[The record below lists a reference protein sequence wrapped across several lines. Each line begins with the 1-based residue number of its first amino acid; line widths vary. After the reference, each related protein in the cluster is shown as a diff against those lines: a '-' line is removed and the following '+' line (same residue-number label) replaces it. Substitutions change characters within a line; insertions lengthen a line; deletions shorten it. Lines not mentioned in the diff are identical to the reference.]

1 MKMIDP
7 ASIPEF
13 TGDLEQLDK
22 DVSGLRGDAI
32 SIRDGG
38 MHAHSRFQML
48 EGFYK
53 APEADQL
60 FASTWPAATKADAF
74 AGDLEKVS
82 DALDTFA
89 YEIRPL
95 IKRLKQL
102 KADAFAFVDSV
113 EGDDD
118 WTEDEGKVDRHQ
130 QLWDGVNAAVAAFQE
145 AERKAS
151 TTISGLVGGPKF
163 LADDGSHTRNRKQV
177 MYGYDLDSLE
187 QAKELPWGS
196 PVSQTYDALDFGH
209 HFKSFVWDGLIV
221 DNIWG
226 GLKGLKTLTGLDGGD
241 AAGKAWGHLGDV
253 VGGIGQYTIKPYDA
267 FMDWA
272 FGEDQD
278 SPDEARQKQAAK
290 DFGKSLVAWDMWSEN
305 PARASATVV
314 FNGLTLGA
322 VPAARVIKGGKA
334 GAAAQ
339 GAAKIGEYLDPL
351 SATFKMGGKAASSL
365 PKLSELTANTRALD
379 NVAGS
384 NRLHS
389 HIELSDGSRVRIEDG
404 AFIRLDADG
413 NPVHDT
419 PRQEPRA
426 EQRASRHEAVP
437 AQRELAEVGASSRPA
452 GATARARE
460 NLAPRADHT
469 PRTDSPHPTSRIH
482 ANDGP
487 DGIPQERG
495 VSAGANNGTPNP
507 SGTRPGSGPGEGHTT
522 GPEAHNAGG
531 AVDGLD
537 ADVAQGDTHPGQHS
551 DGERGDRGGDGRE
564 GGPAESAQRKAMREQ
579 VARANK
585 DPEYFREF
593 YRANGLRK
601 SVHLTDETG
610 FVPPQLVKDQKTGQ
624 WIAAKDA
631 PPPIQPDHL
640 GDPVFGTR
648 EDARPEAI
656 KLLDD
661 LAAKRQHAIGYDG
674 AAGRHKMEAVEAHK
688 TSPTS
693 DTELTYAERNNEYK
707 SAHRDMGDHAER
719 YGEAV
724 AEHQVIPEHYPKAT
738 RETLDGP
745 ANGNDQFD
753 QVWRRDEGG
762 YVVIEAK
769 SDVDT
774 RLGARNLPNGK
785 RVSQGTREYFLDI
798 IRIMRKRG
806 EENPNELFLADEL
819 ETALAE
825 NKLDYIVVKGNSDA
839 GKYAGYT
846 MEKFDITDRSR
857 P

>member
-1 MKMIDP
+1 MIDP

-32 SIRDGG
+32 TIRDGG

-53 APEADQL
+53 APEAGQL
-60 FASTWPAATKADAF
+60 FASTWSAAVRADAF
-74 AGDLEKVS
+74 AGDLEKVA

-95 IKRLKQL
+95 VKRLKQL

-163 LADDGSHTRNRKQV
+163 LADDGSHTRNRKKV

-196 PVSQTYDALDFGH
+196 PVSQIYDALDFGH

-241 AAGKAWGHLGDV
+241 AADKAWGHLGDV

-278 SPDEARQKQAAK
+278 SPDEARQKHAAK

-351 SATFKMGGKAASSL
+351 SATFKVGGKAAKSL

-426 EQRASRHEAVP
+426 DQRAAQHEVAP
-437 AQRELAEVGASSRPA
+437 KQRELVEVGANSRAPGSHVGRGDSASPMHDAPPSSR
-452 GATARARE
+452 G
-460 NLAPRADHT
+460 NG
-469 PRTDSPHPTSRIH
+469 S
-482 ANDGP
+482 G
-487 DGIPQERG
+487 GIPARRG
-495 VSAGANNGTPNP
+495 I
-507 SGTRPGSGPGEGHTT
+507 T
-522 GPEAHNAGG
+522 GG
-531 AVDGLD
+531 VDGLD
-537 ADVAQGDTHPGQHS
+537 APRSSHAGLNDASGPHHPGGS
-551 DGERGDRGGDGRE
+551 DAHGEGRGDHNGGADRG
-564 GGPAESAQRKAMREQ
+564 KALTEQ
-579 VARANK
+579 EKIVRRQVDRANNE
-585 DPEYFREF
+585 PGYFEK
-593 YRANGLRK
+593 YYKNNGNRIRLSR
-601 SVHLTDETG
+601 VDESG
-610 FVPPQLVKDQKTGQ
+610 FTPPQLVWDARTKS
-624 WIAAKDA
+624 WIAASDA
-631 PPPIQPDHL
+631 PPPL
-640 GDPVFGTR
+640 
-648 EDARPEAI
+648 PERYIDGADRTGNADSLSGSEAL
-656 KLLDD
+656 KDLDKA
-661 LAAKRQHAIGYDG
+661 AAKRHSAISADKTAEETLQKAKEAL
-674 AAGRHKMEAVEAHK
+674 AAQDSLSNRKAFA
-688 TSPTS
+688 
-693 DTELTYAERNNEYK
+693 AAQA
-707 SAHRDMGDHAER
+707 AHRPLHKAMSDAAEK
-719 YGEAV
+719 YGEAI
-724 AEHQVIPEHYPKAT
+724 AQHHVIPERYPNAQ
-738 RETLDGP
+738 REVLDGP

-753 QVWRRDEGG
+753 QVWRRHDGG

-769 SDVDT
+769 SNVRT
-774 RLGARNLPNGK
+774 ELGARNLPSGK
-785 RVSQGTREYFLDI
+785 RVAQGTREYFDDI
-798 IRIMRKRG
+798 LREMRERG
-806 EENPNELFLADEL
+806 KKNRNELRLADEL
-819 ETALAE
+819 EDALDQG
-825 NKLDYIVVKGNSDA
+825 KLDYILVKGKVSG
-839 GKYAGYT
+839 GKYAGYH
-846 MEKFDITDRSR
+846 MRKFDIS
-857 P
+857 

>member
-32 SIRDGG
+32 TIRDGG

-48 EGFYK
+48 EGFYT
-53 APEADQL
+53 APEAGQL
-60 FASTWPAATKADAF
+60 FASTWPAAVKADAF
-74 AGDLEKVS
+74 AGDLEKVA

-95 IKRLKQL
+95 VKRLKQL

-177 MYGYDLDSLE
+177 MYGYDLDSLQ

-209 HFKSFVWDGLIV
+209 HFKSFVWDGLVV

-351 SATFKMGGKAASSL
+351 SATFKVGGKAASSL

-389 HIELSDGSRVRIEDG
+389 HIELSAGSRVRIEDG

-426 EQRASRHEAVP
+426 DQRAAQHEAAP
-437 AQRELAEVGASSRPA
+437 KQRELAEIGANSRTPGSHVGRGDSASPTHDAPPSSRDN
-452 GATARARE
+452 G
-460 NLAPRADHT
+460 
-469 PRTDSPHPTSRIH
+469 S
-482 ANDGP
+482 G
-487 DGIPQERG
+487 GIPARRG
-495 VSAGANNGTPNP
+495 I
-507 SGTRPGSGPGEGHTT
+507 T
-522 GPEAHNAGG
+522 GG
-531 AVDGLD
+531 VDGLD
-537 ADVAQGDTHPGQHS
+537 APRSSHAGLNDGSGPHHPGGS
-551 DGERGDRGGDGRE
+551 DAHGEGRGDHNGSADRG
-564 GGPAESAQRKAMREQ
+564 KALTEQ
-579 VARANK
+579 EKIVRRQVDRANNE
-585 DPEYFREF
+585 PGYFEK
-593 YRANGLRK
+593 YYKNNGNRIRLSR
-601 SVHLTDETG
+601 VDESG
-610 FVPPQLVKDQKTGQ
+610 FTPPQLVWDARTKS
-624 WIAAKDA
+624 WIAASDA
-631 PPPIQPDHL
+631 PPPL
-640 GDPVFGTR
+640 
-648 EDARPEAI
+648 PERYIDGADRTGNADSLSGSEAL
-656 KLLDD
+656 KDLDKA
-661 LAAKRQHAIGYDG
+661 AAKRHSAISADKTAEETLQKAKEAL
-674 AAGRHKMEAVEAHK
+674 AAQDSLSNRKALA
-688 TSPTS
+688 
-693 DTELTYAERNNEYK
+693 AAQA
-707 SAHRDMGDHAER
+707 AHRPLHKAMSDAAEK
-719 YGEAV
+719 YGEAI
-724 AEHQVIPEHYPKAT
+724 AQHHVIPERYPNAQ
-738 RETLDGP
+738 REVLDGP

-753 QVWRRDEGG
+753 QVWRRHDGG

-769 SDVDT
+769 SNVRT
-774 RLGARNLPNGK
+774 ELGARNLPSGK
-785 RVSQGTREYFLDI
+785 RVAQGTREYFDDI
-798 IRIMRKRG
+798 LREMRERG
-806 EENPNELFLADEL
+806 KKNRNELRLADEL
-819 ETALAE
+819 EDALDQG
-825 NKLDYIVVKGNSDA
+825 KLDYILVKGKVSG
-839 GKYAGYT
+839 GKYAGYH
-846 MEKFDITDRSR
+846 MRKFDIS
-857 P
+857 

>member
-48 EGFYK
+48 EGFYT

-60 FASTWPAATKADAF
+60 FASTWPAAVKADAF
-74 AGDLEKVS
+74 AGDLEKVA

-95 IKRLKQL
+95 VKRLKQL

-163 LADDGSHTRNRKQV
+163 RADDGSHTRNRKQV

-209 HFKSFVWDGLIV
+209 HFKSFVWDGLVV

-241 AAGKAWGHLGDV
+241 AAGNAWGHLGDV

-419 PRQEPRA
+419 PRPEPRA
-426 EQRASRHEAVP
+426 EQRASEHEAAP
-437 AQRELAEVGASSRPA
+437 GQRESAEVGAGSRSPEATAHVGDGPPPRGRHDLPNSADNPGPSRGSQRDQQGASASAHTSAHGDA
-452 GATARARE
+452 GADHRG
-460 NLAPRADHT
+460 ADHGGDDGHHGGEAT
-469 PRTDSPHPTSRIH
+469 PEGGSSTAHGDGGGQSADSASEVPQGAVRDGEHAPLVRGSEVEQRLRDGLKGIPGKERPKPPTLELALNRLAEYPRGQEVAEIITSGRFNNSEGFGTVISSLGAKKELMFRPGADQILL
-482 ANDGP
+482 ANDLHKSGVPADAIDFEMKNDIGGDLDVRIRDKSGEVYGYQMKRLNDPQDPVSEITRGKNLLQLKKSSADHRIMLVEGQGTIADWQTKGAYDDLMEIHQGRRGP
-487 DGIPQERG
+487 KGEGLVFVIRLDDGTLVIP
-495 VSAGANNGTPNP
+495 
-507 SGTRPGSGPGEGHTT
+507 PGSKTDP
-522 GPEAHNAGG
+522 
-531 AVDGLD
+531 
-537 ADVAQGDTHPGQHS
+537 
-551 DGERGDRGGDGRE
+551 
-564 GGPAESAQRKAMREQ
+564 
-579 VARANK
+579 K
-585 DPEYFREF
+585 DM
-593 YRANGLRK
+593 L
-601 SVHLTDETG
+601 
-610 FVPPQLVKDQKTGQ
+610 
-624 WIAAKDA
+624 
-631 PPPIQPDHL
+631 
-640 GDPVFGTR
+640 
-648 EDARPEAI
+648 
-656 KLLDD
+656 
-661 LAAKRQHAIGYDG
+661 
-674 AAGRHKMEAVEAHK
+674 
-688 TSPTS
+688 
-693 DTELTYAERNNEYK
+693 
-707 SAHRDMGDHAER
+707 
-719 YGEAV
+719 
-724 AEHQVIPEHYPKAT
+724 
-738 RETLDGP
+738 
-745 ANGNDQFD
+745 
-753 QVWRRDEGG
+753 
-762 YVVIEAK
+762 
-769 SDVDT
+769 
-774 RLGARNLPNGK
+774 
-785 RVSQGTREYFLDI
+785 
-798 IRIMRKRG
+798 
-806 EENPNELFLADEL
+806 
-819 ETALAE
+819 
-825 NKLDYIVVKGNSDA
+825 
-839 GKYAGYT
+839 
-846 MEKFDITDRSR
+846 
-857 P
+857 

>member
-48 EGFYK
+48 EGFYT

-60 FASTWPAATKADAF
+60 FASTWPAAVKADAF
-74 AGDLEKVS
+74 AGDLEKVA

-95 IKRLKQL
+95 VKRLKQL

-130 QLWDGVNAAVAAFQE
+130 KLWDGVNAAVAAFQE

-163 LADDGSHTRNRKQV
+163 EADDGSHTRNRKKV

-209 HFKSFVWDGLIV
+209 HFKSFVWDGLVV
-221 DNIWG
+221 DNVWG

-272 FGEDQD
+272 FGEDQE

-379 NVAGS
+379 NVPGS
-384 NRLHS
+384 DRLHS
-389 HIELSDGSRVRIEDG
+389 QIELSNGSRVRIEDG

-413 NPVHDT
+413 NPVHDA
-419 PRQEPRA
+419 PRQEARA
-426 EQRASRHEAVP
+426 DQRASQHEAAP
-437 AQRELAEVGASSRPA
+437 AQEPVAVGGHSRAESMHPGNNSGERAGTASGEVPDGKHHDSPSPSANRDVPHSSGHAETGDSRPGPGGGGGASGGHESDPTPGHSGEGGDTANTPPGGEPSGASPAEHVNDPPPEMTAAQKAAHWTHLEEVEKRSKDDFDHLQRDPDKNGGISEPSKDEARVGLDLRDQGRLPEDIRRPPEA
-452 GATARARE
+452 DRGEFYSPSTGKYYDIKGVHSDWPPFNNVRDKSQPFRGAY
-460 NLAPRADHT
+460 NP
-469 PRTDSPHPTSRIH
+469 
-482 ANDGP
+482 
-487 DGIPQERG
+487 
-495 VSAGANNGTPNP
+495 ANNGKWVKKLSEQIVEKHRTVIIDV
-507 SGTRPGSGPGEGHTT
+507 R
-522 GPEAHNAGG
+522 NANQ
-531 AVDGLD
+531 AAID
-537 ADVAQGDTHPGQHS
+537 DVKSIVQ
-551 DGERGDRGGDGRE
+551 
-564 GGPAESAQRKAMREQ
+564 K
-579 VARANK
+579 
-585 DPEYFREF
+585 
-593 YRANGLRK
+593 NG
-601 SVHLTDETG
+601 
-610 FVPPQLVKDQKTGQ
+610 
-624 WIAAKDA
+624 W
-631 PPPIQPDHL
+631 
-640 GDPVFGTR
+640 
-648 EDARPEAI
+648 
-656 KLLDD
+656 
-661 LAAKRQHAIGYDG
+661 
-674 AAGRHKMEAVEAHK
+674 
-688 TSPTS
+688 
-693 DTELTYAERNNEYK
+693 
-707 SAHRDMGDHAER
+707 
-719 YGEAV
+719 
-724 AEHQVIPEHYPKAT
+724 
-738 RETLDGP
+738 
-745 ANGNDQFD
+745 
-753 QVWRRDEGG
+753 
-762 YVVIEAK
+762 
-769 SDVDT
+769 
-774 RLGARNLPNGK
+774 
-785 RVSQGTREYFLDI
+785 
-798 IRIMRKRG
+798 
-806 EENPNELFLADEL
+806 EENVIWYP
-819 ETALAE
+819 
-825 NKLDYIVVKGNSDA
+825 
-839 GKYAGYT
+839 
-846 MEKFDITDRSR
+846 
-857 P
+857 